1 MSTVINNQPDEINIR
16 DIVRMIWR
24 RRVMIVALVVAA
36 VLISSIVSLFV
47 LPKVYKSSATVM
59 VTPQNI
65 TPAEIEAGI
74 TIDDPLSRFSPKT
87 KEDHLAGILSD
98 PVLTSVIDELDL
110 YGTPA
115 SLRFAVTLTDVAK
128 TDLIE
133 VSVAY
138 SDAQTAQKIAQAIC
152 ATYEEF
158 IYSERQEALNEALE
172 TAKEKIVK
180 ASASIQESESQI
192 EAFNEK
198 HDIVELR
205 SELSVLQSDED
216 KKTERIRDLDTRIAH
231 NRALVSA
238 LQGAFEELDEIP
250 ADAIDFNFYG
260 GRNPFIFGSQPI
272 YETSGDNLTEVM
284 IAAEYMAA
292 QLRVVNYSAE
302 REVLNNEIDEIE
314 EQIEK
319 IEDEL
324 EEFGDEYD
332 LLIESI
338 AFDSKRV
345 AAYRQRIAEINDLLD
360 GGSGEGIIQ
369 LTKSAVVSSKPE
381 SPNVTRNVLLAG
393 VFALF
398 LGLAVTYFLD
408 VIWVGPTGSNLAK
421 SEKKLETTETTFKE

>member
-1 MSTVINNQPDEINIR
+1 MSTEINNQPDEINIR

-47 LPKVYKSSATVM
+47 LPKVYKSSATVA
-59 VTPQNI
+59 VTPQVI
-65 TPAEIEAGI
+65 TPAAIEAGI

-87 KEDHLAGILSD
+87 KEDYLAGMLSD
-98 PVLTSVIDELDL
+98 PVLAAVIDELDL
-110 YGTPA
+110 NETSA
-115 SLRFAVTLTDVAK
+115 SLRSAVTLTDVAK

-138 SDAQTAQKIAQAIC
+138 SDAQTAQEIAQALC

-172 TAKEKIVK
+172 TAEEKMVK
-180 ASASIQESESQI
+180 ASASLQESESQL
-192 EAFNEK
+192 EAFIEK
-198 HDIVELR
+198 HDIEELR

-216 KKTERIRDLDTRIAH
+216 KKIARIRDLDTRLAH
-231 NRALVSA
+231 DCALVSA
-238 LQGAFEELDEIP
+238 LQDAFGELDEIP
-250 ADAIDFNFYG
+250 ADEIDFDFSG
-260 GRNPFIFGSQPI
+260 GLNSFTYGSQPI

-284 IAAEYMAA
+284 IAVEYMAA
-292 QLRVVNYSAE
+292 QLRIVYYSAE
-302 REVLNNEIDEIE
+302 QAVLNHEIDEIE

-324 EEFGDEYD
+324 EEFGAEYD
-332 LLIESI
+332 LLNESI
-338 AFDSKRV
+338 AFDSKRI
-345 AAYRQRIAEINDLLD
+345 AAYRQRVTEINDLLES
-360 GGSGEGIIQ
+360 GSGEGIIQ
-369 LTKSAVVSSKPE
+369 TTKSPFVSSKPV

-393 VFALF
+393 VLALF

-408 VIWVGPTGSNLAK
+408 VIWVGPTGTAGADV
-421 SEKKLETTETTFKE
+421 KEDDEGSISAE